1 MRREIFQG
9 IYWTIKE
16 TCGLKRGEY
25 STLLLHELLNLSKRV
40 GNVMRVKNELYK
52 VAKKN
57 RIYIAKYYLK

>member
-40 GNVMRVKNELYK
+40 GNVMRVKK
-52 VAKKN
+52 
-57 RIYIAKYYLK
+57 